1 VTGLEAR
8 SVAVTPPGAGQ
19 AVIRDMSLKI
29 RPGEWLAVT
38 GANGSGKSSLAM
50 ALAGL
55 WPASA
60 GEISWNGE
68 PLAYGEGARRD
79 IAVVFQDPSSQL
91 LQPTVREELSF
102 TARNLDLPG
111 SRIERSVARISLELG
126 IAAELGRDPRTLS
139 AGRQQLVLLGAALVS
154 GPALL
159 VADEP
164 GAHLDSAAREA
175 ALGAVRT
182 RVAEGL
188 AVLWVTQDDRER
200 GAADRELHVGTPRTV
215 ETARIPA
222 PGAGISSEILLEATI
237 GAPPDHG
244 PAVRI
249 EGLAAIRIATRGLHA
264 VTGSN
269 GSGKT
274 VLLNAIAGLSPME
287 QVRVRWIGTREGSPI
302 MATQYPELQIFEE
315 RVGDELS
322 HAARRRGIADH
333 EVQATISQWLTG
345 MTDNPS
351 AFLDRRCWSLSAGEK
366 RWVGLLG
373 ALAAPASIVL
383 LDEPTA
389 GLDMVLRSRVGEIV
403 RERAS
408 RDPVLVATQDLDWV
422 RELGGIFVGG
432 AQPAPTSPSHSQK
445 TD

>member
-1 VTGLEAR
+1 
-8 SVAVTPPGAGQ
+8 
-19 AVIRDMSLKI
+19 
-29 RPGEWLAVT
+29 
-38 GANGSGKSSLAM
+38 
-50 ALAGL
+50 
-55 WPASA
+55 
-60 GEISWNGE
+60 
-68 PLAYGEGARRD
+68 
-79 IAVVFQDPSSQL
+79 
-91 LQPTVREELSF
+91 
-102 TARNLDLPG
+102 
-111 SRIERSVARISLELG
+111 
-126 IAAELGRDPRTLS
+126 
-139 AGRQQLVLLGAALVS
+139 
-154 GPALL
+154 
-159 VADEP
+159 
-164 GAHLDSAAREA
+164 
-175 ALGAVRT
+175 
-182 RVAEGL
+182 
-188 AVLWVTQDDRER
+188 
-200 GAADRELHVGTPRTV
+200 
-215 ETARIPA
+215 
-222 PGAGISSEILLEATI
+222 
-237 GAPPDHG
+237 
-244 PAVRI
+244 
-249 EGLAAIRIATRGLHA
+249 
-264 VTGSN
+264 
-269 GSGKT
+269 
-274 VLLNAIAGLSPME
+274 
-287 QVRVRWIGTREGSPI
+287 

-389 GLDMVLRSRVGEIV
+389 GLDMALRSRVGDIV